1 MADHTHPHHDTG
13 YKELFSYPEF
23 VQALIEG
30 FTLDELAALM
40 DFSTLKNHSGHYIT
54 PLFEEKIEDLVWSV
68 DITFGESR
76 QRLFLYILLE
86 FQSKVDLTM
95 PIRLL
100 HYVACFYDHLIKTG
114 QTTPS
119 QGLPP
124 VFPVL
129 VYNGSRRWT
138 AQPDMYE
145 LIHPEPPVFLHRY
158 QPHLRYYVI
167 DIGRYTQDELDQRPT
182 PLSGVFQVENV
193 VGPEQLH
200 HAIER
205 MVALIQSDP
214 NRGRIDKVVTRWLKR
229 HLKRLGAEVNVD
241 PINSVVEDK
250 AMLAE
255 NLEQWI
261 EQERQKWRQEGWQEG
276 RQEGQEGTLRKLI
289 TLKFGELP
297 AWADERLTQASD
309 EQLDVWVAR
318 ILTADSLEGLLGD

>member
-1 MADHTHPHHDTG
+1 MADQTHPHHDTG
-13 YKELFSYPEF
+13 YKELFGYPEF

-30 FTLDELAALM
+30 FTFDELAELM

-54 PLFEEKIEDLVWSV
+54 PLFEEKIEDIVWSV
-68 DITFGESR
+68 EITFGESR

-86 FQSKVDLTM
+86 FQSTVDLSM

-114 QTTPS
+114 ETTAA

-129 VYNGSRRWT
+129 IYNGSRRWT
-138 AQPDMYE
+138 AKHDIYD
-145 LIHPEPPVFLHRY
+145 LIQPEPPVFLHRY

-167 DIGRYTQDELDQRPT
+167 DIGRYTEQELAQRST
-182 PLSGVFQVENV
+182 PLSGVFSIENV
-193 VGPEQLH
+193 VGGPEQLH
-200 HAIER
+200 RAIER

-255 NLEQWI
+255 NLEQWV
-261 EQERQKWRQEGWQEG
+261 EQERQKGRQEG
-276 RQEGQEGTLRKLI
+276 RQDTQRQTAINLLTLGMLTDEQIAQVTGLTLTEVKTLRSNQ
-289 TLKFGELP
+289 TH
-297 AWADERLTQASD
+297 
-309 EQLDVWVAR
+309 
-318 ILTADSLEGLLGD
+318 

>member
-1 MADHTHPHHDTG
+1 MADQTHPHHDTG
-13 YKELFSYPEF
+13 YKELFGYPEF

-30 FTLDELAALM
+30 FTFDELAELM

-68 DITFGESR
+68 EITFGESR

-86 FQSKVDLTM
+86 FQSTVDLSM

-114 QTTPS
+114 ETTAA

-138 AQPDMYE
+138 AKHDIYD
-145 LIHPEPPVFLHRY
+145 LIQPEPPVFLHRY

-167 DIGRYTQDELDQRPT
+167 DISRYTEQELAQRST
-182 PLSGVFQVENV
+182 PLSGVFSIENV
-193 VGPEQLH
+193 VGGPEQLH
-200 HAIER
+200 RAIER

-255 NLEQWI
+255 NLEQWV
-261 EQERQKWRQEGWQEG
+261 EQERQKGRQEG
-276 RQEGQEGTLRKLI
+276 RQDTQRQTAINLLTLGMLTDEQIAQVTGLTLTEVKTLRSNQ
-289 TLKFGELP
+289 TH
-297 AWADERLTQASD
+297 
-309 EQLDVWVAR
+309 
-318 ILTADSLEGLLGD
+318 

>member
-1 MADHTHPHHDTG
+1 MADQTHPHHDTG

-30 FTLDELAALM
+30 FTLDELAELM

-68 DITFGESR
+68 EITFGKSR
-76 QRLFLYILLE
+76 QRIFLYILLE
-86 FQSKVDLTM
+86 FQSTVDLSM

-114 QTTPS
+114 ETTAA

-138 AQPDMYE
+138 AKHDIYD
-145 LIHPEPPVFLHRY
+145 LIQPEPPVFLHRY

-167 DIGRYTQDELDQRPT
+167 DISRYTEQELAQRST
-182 PLSGVFQVENV
+182 PLSGVFSIENV
-193 VGPEQLH
+193 VGGPEQLH
-200 HAIER
+200 RAIER

-255 NLEQWI
+255 NLEQWV
-261 EQERQKWRQEGWQEG
+261 EQERQKGRQEG
-276 RQEGQEGTLRKLI
+276 RQDTQRQTAINLLTLGMLTDEQIAQVTGLTLTEVKTLRSNQ
-289 TLKFGELP
+289 TH
-297 AWADERLTQASD
+297 
-309 EQLDVWVAR
+309 
-318 ILTADSLEGLLGD
+318 

>member
-1 MADHTHPHHDTG
+1 MADQTHPHHDTG
-13 YKELFSYPEF
+13 YKELFGYPEF

-30 FTLDELAALM
+30 FTFDELAELM

-54 PLFEEKIEDLVWSV
+54 PLFEEKIEDIVWSV
-68 DITFGESR
+68 EITFGESR

-86 FQSKVDLTM
+86 VQSTVDLSM

-114 QTTPS
+114 ETTAA

-138 AQPDMYE
+138 AKHDIYD
-145 LIHPEPPVFLHRY
+145 LIQPEPPVFLHRY

-167 DIGRYTQDELDQRPT
+167 DIGRYTEQELDQRST

-193 VGPEQLH
+193 VGPEQLN

-229 HLKRLGAEVNVD
+229 HLKRLGAEVNLD

-255 NLEQWI
+255 NLEQWV
-261 EQERQKWRQEGWQEG
+261 EQERQKG
-276 RQEGQEGTLRKLI
+276 RQEGEEIGLHKGQRQTAINLLTLGMLTDEQIAQVTGLTLAEVKTLRSNQ
-289 TLKFGELP
+289 TH
-297 AWADERLTQASD
+297 
-309 EQLDVWVAR
+309 
-318 ILTADSLEGLLGD
+318 